1 MSKFPTEVID
11 LPSKGLVYPKE
22 HPLSSGNVE
31 LKYMTAK
38 EEDILTSPNLI
49 EKGIVLD
56 KLLESLIV
64 TEGVKLEDFVIGD
77 KNALLVSTRILGY
90 GKDYPVMLNV
100 DEEVNIDLTT
110 LKEIW
115 IDEKNLVEK
124 NKNEFNYTTPI
135 GKNKIVFSILDGYM
149 EKQLDELNKAYEKAG
164 QSREL
169 TNRYKLIIK
178 SVDGKSERKDIDDFV
193 DNQFMARDSMAFRE
207 YIKDVAPDI
216 DFTTNIKLSDGS
228 EQEVTVPMTVRF
240 FWPNAEV

>member
-22 HPLSSGNVE
+22 HPLSSGQVE
-31 LKYMTAK
+31 IKYMTAK

-56 KLLESLIV
+56 KLLESIIV

-77 KNALLVSTRILGY
+77 KNTLLVSARILGY
-90 GKDYPVMLNV
+90 GKDYPVIIA
-100 DEEVNIDLTT
+100 DEEVNVDLTS

-115 IDEKNLVEK
+115 LDEKNLVEK
-124 NKNEFNYTTPI
+124 HKNEFKYTTPV
-135 GKNKIVFSILDGYM
+135 GKNKIVFSILDGHM
-149 EKQLDELNKAYEKAG
+149 EKQLEDLNKAYEKAG

-178 SVDGKSERKDIDDFV
+178 SVDGKTERKDIDDFV
-193 DNQFMARDSMAFRE
+193 DNQFMARDSVAFRD
-207 YIKDVAPDI
+207 YISEVNPDI
-216 DFTTNIKLSDGS
+216 DFNTKVKLSDGF

-240 FWPNAEV
+240 FWPNAAI